1 MNNGEDMKKYEPIVP
16 KKKWFKE
23 LVAKIV
29 FLVLGRAFQSAARL
43 DPLIKREVAEWKD
56 GFVLVMRV
64 LPSGPV
70 MVLKKINGE
79 IRHMGGKL
87 PENFDI
93 TINFKNIEC
102 AFLVLTPQI
111 GAAQAFAENRLSVA
125 GDLVYAVAF
134 TRCLNVLLT
143 YLYPLTFITKRI
155 LKRIP
160 PMSFI
165 KFGRIIYIYCLGIP
179 FGI

>member
-1 MNNGEDMKKYEPIVP
+1 MKNYEPIVP

-23 LVAKIV
+23 IVSRIV
-29 FLVLGRAFQSAARL
+29 FLVLGRAFQSAAKI
-43 DPLIKREVAEWKD
+43 DPVIRREVAEWKE

-64 LPSGPV
+64 LPSGPS
-70 MVLKKINGE
+70 MVLKKVNGQ
-79 IRHMGGKL
+79 IRHTGAKI
-87 PENFDI
+87 PDYADV

-143 YLYPLTFITKRI
+143 YLYPLSFITKRL

-160 PMSFI
+160 PMNFI
-165 KFGRIIYIYCLGIP
+165 KFGRIVYLYCVGIP

>member
-1 MNNGEDMKKYEPIVP
+1 MKSYEPVNAGR
-16 KKKWFKE
+16 KWFKE
-23 LVAKIV
+23 LVSKIV
-29 FLVLGRAFQSAARL
+29 FLVLGRAFQSAAKF
-43 DPLIKREVAEWKD
+43 DPLIRREVAEWRE

-70 MVLKKINGE
+70 MVMKKSGGL

-87 PENFDI
+87 PDSADV

-125 GDLVYAVAF
+125 GDLMYAMAF

-143 YLYPLTFITKRI
+143 YLYPLSFITKRL
-155 LKRIP
+155 LKKIP
-160 PMSFI
+160 PMSFL
-165 KFGRIIYIYCLGIP
+165 KLGRIIYIYCLGIP
-179 FGI
+179 FGL

>member
-1 MNNGEDMKKYEPIVP
+1 MKKYEPIAP

-23 LVAKIV
+23 LVARIV
-29 FLVLGRAFQSAARL
+29 FLILGRAFQSAAKI
-43 DPLIKREVAEWKD
+43 DPLIKREVAEWKE

-70 MVLKKINGE
+70 MVLNKTNGA
-79 IRHMGGKL
+79 IKHVGGKL
-87 PENFDI
+87 PDSADI

-134 TRCLNVLLT
+134 TRCLNILLT
-143 YLYPLTFITKRI
+143 YLYPISFITKRLI
-155 LKRIP
+155 KRIP
-160 PMSFI
+160 PMDFI
-165 KFGRIIYIYCLGIP
+165 KFTRIVYIYCLGIP

>member
-1 MNNGEDMKKYEPIVP
+1 MKSYEPVNAGR
-16 KKKWFKE
+16 KWFKE
-23 LVAKIV
+23 LVSKIV
-29 FLVLGRAFQSAARL
+29 FLVLGRAFQSAAKF
-43 DPLIKREVAEWKD
+43 DPLIRREVAEWRE

-70 MVLKKINGE
+70 MVMEKSGGL
-79 IRHMGGKL
+79 IRHKGSKL
-87 PENFDI
+87 PDSADV

-102 AFLVLTPQI
+102 AFLVLTPQM

-125 GDLVYAVAF
+125 GDLMYAMAF

-143 YLYPLTFITKRI
+143 YLYPLSFITKRL

-160 PMSFI
+160 PMNFL

-179 FGI
+179 FGL

>member
-1 MNNGEDMKKYEPIVP
+1 MKNYEPV
-16 KKKWFKE
+16 KAGKKWFKE
-23 LVAKIV
+23 LVSKIV
-29 FLVLGRAFQSAARL
+29 FFILGRAFQSAAKF
-43 DPLIKREVAEWKD
+43 DPLIRREVSEWRD

-70 MVLKKINGE
+70 MVLEKSGGVV
-79 IRHMGGKL
+79 RHSGSRI
-87 PENFDI
+87 PENVDV

-102 AFLVLTPQI
+102 AFLVLTPQM

-125 GDLVYAVAF
+125 GDLMYAMAF

-143 YLYPLTFITKRI
+143 YLYPLNFITKRL

-160 PMSFI
+160 PMSI
-165 KFGRIIYIYCLGIP
+165 NKLGRIVYIYCLGIP
-179 FGI
+179 FGL